1 MSIAAPSIRTARG
14 GSTPR
19 LAPWRS
25 LGLLGRIAAVVAAG
39 AAVIAVVGPLVAPYD
54 PDSPDIT
61 KIWVGREGG
70 HLLGYD
76 ATGRDVLSR
85 LFDGART
92 AMLGPLFVVAISVT
106 IGVLIAVVAAW
117 RGGRIDTFVGA
128 GLDIAFAFPGILIAI
143 LVAAVFGAGITA
155 AVVALS
161 FAYTPYIARVVRG
174 VAMQERSKPYIAALE
189 VQGMPVFAI
198 CRRHLVPNIRGVI
211 VAQATTLFGYA
222 MVDLAAISFIGLGVQ
237 PPQADWGAMVNEN
250 LGGIV
255 QGHPW
260 PAALSG
266 ACLVIVVVSFNVLGE
281 RLMRDA
287 AGPR

>member
-1 MSIAAPSIRTARG
+1 MSIAAPSIGTVRG
-14 GSTPR
+14 GTTPR
-19 LAPWRS
+19 FARWRS
-25 LGLLGRIAAVVAAG
+25 LGILGGTAAVVAA
-39 AAVIAVVGPLVAPYD
+39 AAAMVAVVGPWVAPYD

-61 KIWVGREGG
+61 KTWAGREGG

-76 ATGRDVLSR
+76 ATGRDMLSR
-85 LFDGART
+85 LLDGART
-92 AMLGPLFVVAISVT
+92 AMLGPMLVVAIS
-106 IGVLIAVVAAW
+106 IAFGVLIAVVAAW
-117 RGGRIDTFVGA
+117 RGGRIDTLVGTA
-128 GLDIAFAFPGILIAI
+128 LDIAFAFPGILIAI

-155 AVVALS
+155 AVIALS

-174 VAMQERSKPYIAALE
+174 VAMQERAKPYIAALE

-198 CRRHLVPNIRGVI
+198 CRRHLVPNISGVI

-255 QGHPW
+255 QGHSW

-281 RLMRDA
+281 RLMRA
-287 AGPR
+287 AEGTR